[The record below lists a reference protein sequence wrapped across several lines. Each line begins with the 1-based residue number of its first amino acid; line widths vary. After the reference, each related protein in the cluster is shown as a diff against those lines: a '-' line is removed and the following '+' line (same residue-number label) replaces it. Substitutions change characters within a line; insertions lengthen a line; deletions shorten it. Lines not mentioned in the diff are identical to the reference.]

1 MAFQIK
7 KDLHLNT
14 GIYLKLL
21 DDPTNAKTEED
32 NFGNTKYT
40 LPIEMAGHDI
50 TDGSGVKW
58 FKNAEGNW
66 IELKLGKQ
74 TDFEFSGA
82 LYKKLVGNPSGS
94 TVQVMLKEMEGKQG
108 KYAGWTVMP
117 MSSGSTESSNK
128 PQKAVS
134 NGSLGITW
142 GMCINNA
149 TKIVINENN
158 DYETWDF
165 MMEDIEDVAFHLME
179 LATNG
184 LVRWEQEQR
193 EREQNRNAMEIEENS
208 IEVEE
213 KPKDDLPF

>member
-32 NFGNTKYT
+32 NFGNTKYI

-74 TDFEFSGA
+74 TDFEFSDA
-82 LYKKLVGNPSGS
+82 LYKKLAGNPSGS

-134 NGSLGITW
+134 NASLGITW
-142 GMCINNA
+142 GMSINNA
-149 TKIVINENN
+149 TQLMIAKGLDEKADIIDELEYIAGKI
-158 DYETWDF
+158 
-165 MMEDIEDVAFHLME
+165 MDVAV
-179 LATNG
+179 NG
-184 LVRWEQEQR
+184 LVRWEEVQHKKD
-193 EREQNRNAMEIEENS
+193 QNSAPND
-208 IEVEE
+208 
-213 KPKDDLPF
+213 DDLPF

>member
-32 NFGNTKYT
+32 NFGNTKYI

-58 FKNAEGNW
+58 FQNAEGNW

-134 NGSLGITW
+134 NASLGITW

-149 TKIVINENN
+149 TQIAINQGIKDNLGEQ
-158 DYETWDF
+158 
-165 MMEDIEDVAFHLME
+165 IEQIARELME
-179 LATNG
+179 VAVNG
-184 LVRWEQEQR
+184 LVRWEQGEHQKD
-193 EREQNRNAMEIEENS
+193 QNSSPN
-208 IEVEE
+208 EVEE

>member
-1 MAFQIK
+1 
-7 KDLHLNT
+7 
-14 GIYLKLL
+14 LL

-32 NFGNTKYT
+32 KFGNTKYT

-58 FKNAEGNW
+58 FQNAEGNW

-128 PQKAVS
+128 PQKVVS
-134 NGSLGITW
+134 NASLGITW

-149 TKIVINENN
+149 TQIAINQGIKDNLGEQ
-158 DYETWDF
+158 
-165 MMEDIEDVAFHLME
+165 IEQIARELME
-179 LATNG
+179 VAVNG
-184 LVRWEQEQR
+184 LVRWEQGEH
-193 EREQNRNAMEIEENS
+193 EKDQNSSPN
-208 IEVEE
+208 EVEE

>member
-7 KDLHLNT
+7 KELHLNT

-21 DDPTNAKTEED
+21 DDPTNAKMEND
-32 NFGNTKYT
+32 RFGNTKYT

-58 FKNAEGNW
+58 FKNAEGQW
-66 IELKLGKQ
+66 IELRLGKQ
-74 TDFEFSGA
+74 TDFEFSDA
-82 LYKKLVGNPSGS
+82 LYKKLAGNPSGS

-117 MSSGSTESSNK
+117 MSSGMTESSNK

-134 NGSLGITW
+134 NASLGITW

-149 TKIVINENN
+149 TQIAIKQGIDGMNLG
-158 DYETWDF
+158 DQ
-165 MMEDIEDVAFHLME
+165 IEQIAKQLMDVAV
-179 LATNG
+179 NG
-184 LVRWEQEQR
+184 LVRWEQEQH
-193 EREQNRNAMEIEENS
+193 EKDQNSSPN
-208 IEVEE
+208 EVEE
-213 KPKDDLPF
+213 KPKDELPF

>member
-32 NFGNTKYT
+32 NFGNTKYI

-58 FKNAEGNW
+58 FKNAEGKW

-74 TDFEFSGA
+74 TDFEFSDA
-82 LYKKLVGNPSGS
+82 LYKKLAGNPSGS

-134 NGSLGITW
+134 NASLGITW

-149 TKIVINENN
+149 TQIAINQGIKDNLGEQ
-158 DYETWDF
+158 
-165 MMEDIEDVAFHLME
+165 IEQIARELME
-179 LATNG
+179 VAVNG
-184 LVRWEQEQR
+184 LVRWEQGEH
-193 EREQNRNAMEIEENS
+193 EKDQND
-208 IEVEE
+208 
-213 KPKDDLPF
+213 KPNDDLPF

>member
-32 NFGNTKYT
+32 KFGNTKYI

-58 FKNAEGNW
+58 FQNAEGNW

-128 PQKAVS
+128 PQKVVS
-134 NGSLGITW
+134 NASLGITW

-149 TKIVINENN
+149 TQIAINQGIKDNLGEQ
-158 DYETWDF
+158 
-165 MMEDIEDVAFHLME
+165 IEQIARELME
-179 LATNG
+179 VAVNG
-184 LVRWEQEQR
+184 LVRWEQGEH
-193 EREQNRNAMEIEENS
+193 EKDQNNS
-208 IEVEE
+208 PNEVEE
-213 KPKDDLPF
+213 KPEDELPF

>member
-58 FKNAEGNW
+58 FQNAEGNW

-117 MSSGSTESSNK
+117 MSSGSTELSNK

-134 NGSLGITW
+134 NASLGITW

-149 TKIVINENN
+149 TQIAINQGIKDNLGEQ
-158 DYETWDF
+158 
-165 MMEDIEDVAFHLME
+165 IEQIARELME
-179 LATNG
+179 VAVNG
-184 LVRWEQEQR
+184 LVRWEQGEH
-193 EREQNRNAMEIEENS
+193 EKDQNSSPN
-208 IEVEE
+208 EVEE

>member
-7 KDLHLNT
+7 KELHLNT

-21 DDPTNAKTEED
+21 DDPTNAKMEND
-32 NFGNTKYT
+32 RFGNTKYT

-58 FKNAEGNW
+58 FKNAEGQW
-66 IELKLGKQ
+66 IELRLGKQ
-74 TDFEFSGA
+74 TDFEFSDA
-82 LYKKLVGNPSGS
+82 LYKKLAGNPSGS

-134 NGSLGITW
+134 NASLGITW

-149 TKIVINENN
+149 TQIAINQGIKDNLG
-158 DYETWDF
+158 DQ
-165 MMEDIEDVAFHLME
+165 IEQIARELMDVAV
-179 LATNG
+179 NG
-184 LVRWEQEQR
+184 LVRWEQGEH
-193 EREQNRNAMEIEENS
+193 EKDQND
-208 IEVEE
+208 
-213 KPKDDLPF
+213 KPNDDLPF

>member
-58 FKNAEGNW
+58 FQNAEGNW

-117 MSSGSTESSNK
+117 MSSGSTELSNK

-134 NGSLGITW
+134 NASLGITW

-149 TKIVINENN
+149 TQIAINQGIKDNLGEQ
-158 DYETWDF
+158 
-165 MMEDIEDVAFHLME
+165 IEQIARELME
-179 LATNG
+179 VAVNG
-184 LVRWEQEQR
+184 LIRWEQGEH
-193 EREQNRNAMEIEENS
+193 EKDQNSSPN
-208 IEVEE
+208 EVEE

>member
-7 KDLHLNT
+7 KELHLNT

-21 DDPTNAKTEED
+21 DDPTNAKMEND
-32 NFGNTKYT
+32 RFGNTKYT

-58 FKNAEGNW
+58 FKNSEGKW

-74 TDFEFSGA
+74 TDFEFSDA
-82 LYKKLVGNPSGS
+82 LYKKLAGNSSGS

-149 TKIVINENN
+149 TQIAIKQGIKDNLG
-158 DYETWDF
+158 DQ
-165 MMEDIEDVAFHLME
+165 IEQIAKQLME
-179 LATNG
+179 VAVNG
-184 LVRWEQEQR
+184 LVRWEQEQH
-193 EREQNRNAMEIEENS
+193 EKDQND
-208 IEVEE
+208 
-213 KPKDDLPF
+213 KPNDDLPF

>member
-58 FKNAEGNW
+58 FKNAEGQW
-66 IELKLGKQ
+66 IELRLGKQ
-74 TDFEFSGA
+74 TDFEFSDA
-82 LYKKLVGNPSGS
+82 LYKKLAGNPSGS

-117 MSSGSTESSNK
+117 MSSGMAESSNK

-134 NGSLGITW
+134 NASLGITW

-149 TKIVINENN
+149 TQIAINQGIKDNLGEQ
-158 DYETWDF
+158 
-165 MMEDIEDVAFHLME
+165 IEQIASELME
-179 LATNG
+179 VAVNG
-184 LVRWEQEQR
+184 LVRWEQGEH
-193 EREQNRNAMEIEENS
+193 EKDQND
-208 IEVEE
+208 
-213 KPKDDLPF
+213 KPNDDLPF

>member
-58 FKNAEGNW
+58 FQNAEGNW
-66 IELKLGKQ
+66 IELRLGKQ

-128 PQKAVS
+128 PQKAFS
-134 NGSLGITW
+134 NASLGITW

-149 TKIVINENN
+149 TQIAINQGIKDNLGEQ
-158 DYETWDF
+158 
-165 MMEDIEDVAFHLME
+165 IEQIARELME
-179 LATNG
+179 VAVNG
-184 LVRWEQEQR
+184 LVRWEQGEH
-193 EREQNRNAMEIEENS
+193 EKDQNNS
-208 IEVEE
+208 PNEVEE
-213 KPKDDLPF
+213 KPKDDMPF

>member
-32 NFGNTKYT
+32 NFGNTKYI

-58 FKNAEGNW
+58 FQNAEGNW
-66 IELKLGKQ
+66 IELRLGKQ

-82 LYKKLVGNPSGS
+82 LYKKLVGNSSGS
-94 TVQVMLKEMEGKQG
+94 TVQIMLKEMEGKNG
-108 KYAGWTVMP
+108 KYAGWSVIP
-117 MSSGSTESSNK
+117 MSGGNHDLEVLNK
-128 PQKAVS
+128 PQKPIS

-149 TKIVINENN
+149 TQIAIRQGIDESNLGEQIEQIARELMEVAVNGLIRWQEQGEKNQNEKLN
-158 DYETWDF
+158 D
-165 MMEDIEDVAFHLME
+165 EDV
-179 LATNG
+179 
-184 LVRWEQEQR
+184 
-193 EREQNRNAMEIEENS
+193 
-208 IEVEE
+208 
-213 KPKDDLPF
+213 PF

>member
-1 MAFQIK
+1 M
-7 KDLHLNT
+7 
-14 GIYLKLL
+14 L

-58 FKNAEGNW
+58 FQNAEGNW
-66 IELKLGKQ
+66 IELRLGKQ

-134 NGSLGITW
+134 NASLGITW

-149 TKIVINENN
+149 TQIAINQGIKDNLG
-158 DYETWDF
+158 DQ
-165 MMEDIEDVAFHLME
+165 IEQIASELME
-179 LATNG
+179 VAVNG
-184 LVRWEQEQR
+184 LVRWEQGEH
-193 EREQNRNAMEIEENS
+193 EKDQND
-208 IEVEE
+208 
-213 KPKDDLPF
+213 KPNDDLPF

>member
-32 NFGNTKYT
+32 NFGNTKYI

-58 FKNAEGNW
+58 FKNAEGQW
-66 IELKLGKQ
+66 VELKLGKQ
-74 TDFEFSGA
+74 TDFEFSDA
-82 LYKKLVGNPSGS
+82 LYKKLAGNPSGS

-134 NGSLGITW
+134 NASLGITW

-149 TKIVINENN
+149 TQIAIKQGIDGMNLG
-158 DYETWDF
+158 DQ
-165 MMEDIEDVAFHLME
+165 IEQIAKQLMDVAV
-179 LATNG
+179 NG
-184 LVRWEQEQR
+184 LVRWEQGEH
-193 EREQNRNAMEIEENS
+193 EKDQND
-208 IEVEE
+208 
-213 KPKDDLPF
+213 KPNDDLPF

>member
-58 FKNAEGNW
+58 FKNAEGKW

-134 NGSLGITW
+134 NASLGITW

-149 TKIVINENN
+149 TQIAINQGIKDNLGEQ
-158 DYETWDF
+158 
-165 MMEDIEDVAFHLME
+165 IEQIARELME
-179 LATNG
+179 VAVNG
-184 LVRWEQEQR
+184 LVRWEQGEH
-193 EREQNRNAMEIEENS
+193 EKDQNSSPN
-208 IEVEE
+208 EVED

>member
-7 KDLHLNT
+7 KELHLNT

-117 MSSGSTESSNK
+117 MSSGITESSNK

-134 NGSLGITW
+134 NASLGITW

-149 TKIVINENN
+149 TQIAINQGIKDNLGEQ
-158 DYETWDF
+158 
-165 MMEDIEDVAFHLME
+165 IEQIARELME
-179 LATNG
+179 VAVNG
-184 LVRWEQEQR
+184 LIRWEQGEH
-193 EREQNRNAMEIEENS
+193 EKDQNSSPN
-208 IEVEE
+208 EVEE

>member
-21 DDPTNAKTEED
+21 DDPTNARTEED
-32 NFGNTKYT
+32 NFGNTKYI

-58 FKNAEGNW
+58 FKNSEGKW

-74 TDFEFSGA
+74 TDFEFSDV
-82 LYKKLVGNPSGS
+82 LYKKLAGNSSGS

-108 KYAGWTVMP
+108 KYAGWSVIP
-117 MSSGSTESSNK
+117 MSGGSTKSSNK

-134 NGSLGITW
+134 NASLGITW

-149 TKIVINENN
+149 THIAINQGIKNN
-158 DYETWDF
+158 LGEQ
-165 MMEDIEDVAFHLME
+165 IEHIASELME
-179 LATNG
+179 VAVNG
-184 LVRWEQEQR
+184 LVRWEQGEH
-193 EREQNRNAMEIEENS
+193 EKDQNN
-208 IEVEE
+208 
-213 KPKDDLPF
+213 KPNDDLPF

>member
-21 DDPTNAKTEED
+21 DDPINAKTEED
-32 NFGNTKYT
+32 IFGNTKYT
-40 LPIEMAGHDI
+40 IPIEMAGHDI
-50 TDGSGVKW
+50 QDGSGVKW
-58 FKNAEGNW
+58 FKNALGQW

-82 LYKKLVGNPSGS
+82 LYKKLVGNSSGS
-94 TVQVMLKEMEGKQG
+94 TVQIMLKEMEGKNG

-134 NGSLGITW
+134 NASLGITW
-142 GMCINNA
+142 GMSINNA
-149 TKIVINENN
+149 TQLMIAKGLDEKTDIIDELEYTASKI
-158 DYETWDF
+158 
-165 MMEDIEDVAFHLME
+165 MDVAV
-179 LATNG
+179 NG
-184 LVRWEQEQR
+184 LARWEEVQHKKD
-193 EREQNRNAMEIEENS
+193 QNSAPN
-208 IEVEE
+208 
-213 KPKDDLPF
+213 DDLPF

>member
-32 NFGNTKYT
+32 KFGNTKYT

-58 FKNAEGNW
+58 FQNAEGNW
-66 IELKLGKQ
+66 IELRLGKQ

-128 PQKAVS
+128 PQKVVS
-134 NGSLGITW
+134 NASLGITW

-149 TKIVINENN
+149 TQIAINQGIKDNLGEQ
-158 DYETWDF
+158 
-165 MMEDIEDVAFHLME
+165 IEQIARELME
-179 LATNG
+179 VAVNG
-184 LVRWEQEQR
+184 LVRWEQGEHQKD
-193 EREQNRNAMEIEENS
+193 QNSSPN
-208 IEVEE
+208 EVEE

>member
-32 NFGNTKYT
+32 NFGNTKYI

-50 TDGSGVKW
+50 QDGSGVKW
-58 FKNAEGNW
+58 FKNALGQW

-82 LYKKLVGNPSGS
+82 LYKKLVGNSSGS
-94 TVQVMLKEMEGKQG
+94 TVQIMLKEMEGKNG

-117 MSSGSTESSNK
+117 MSSGSTESLNK

-134 NGSLGITW
+134 NASLGITW
-142 GMCINNA
+142 GMSINNA
-149 TKIVINENN
+149 TQLMIAKGLDEKTDIIDELEYTASKI
-158 DYETWDF
+158 
-165 MMEDIEDVAFHLME
+165 MDVAV
-179 LATNG
+179 NG
-184 LVRWEQEQR
+184 LVRWEEVQHKKD
-193 EREQNRNAMEIEENS
+193 QNYAPN
-208 IEVEE
+208 
-213 KPKDDLPF
+213 DDLPF

>member
-21 DDPTNAKTEED
+21 DDPTNAKVEKD
-32 NFGNTKYT
+32 NFDNDKYT

-58 FKNAEGNW
+58 FQNAEGNW
-66 IELKLGKQ
+66 IELRLGKQ

-82 LYKKLVGNPSGS
+82 LYKKLVGNSSGS
-94 TVQVMLKEMEGKQG
+94 TVQIMLKEMEGKNG
-108 KYAGWTVMP
+108 KYAGWSVIP
-117 MSSGSTESSNK
+117 MSGGNHDLEVLNK
-128 PQKAVS
+128 PQKPIS

-149 TKIVINENN
+149 TQIAIRQGIDESNLGEQIEQIARELMEVAVNGLIRWQEQGEKNQNEKLN
-158 DYETWDF
+158 D
-165 MMEDIEDVAFHLME
+165 EDV
-179 LATNG
+179 
-184 LVRWEQEQR
+184 
-193 EREQNRNAMEIEENS
+193 
-208 IEVEE
+208 
-213 KPKDDLPF
+213 PF

>member
-32 NFGNTKYT
+32 KFGNTKYT

-58 FKNAEGNW
+58 FQNAEGNW
-66 IELKLGKQ
+66 IELRLGKQ

-134 NGSLGITW
+134 NASLGITW

-149 TKIVINENN
+149 TQIAINQGIKDNLGEQ
-158 DYETWDF
+158 
-165 MMEDIEDVAFHLME
+165 IEQIARELME
-179 LATNG
+179 VAVNG
-184 LVRWEQEQR
+184 LVRWEQGEHQKD
-193 EREQNRNAMEIEENS
+193 QNSSPN
-208 IEVEE
+208 EVEE

>member
-21 DDPTNAKTEED
+21 DDPTNAKTEDD
-32 NFGNTKYT
+32 NFGNTKYI

-58 FKNAEGNW
+58 FKNSEGKW

-74 TDFEFSGA
+74 TDFEFSDA
-82 LYKKLVGNPSGS
+82 LYKKLAGNSSGS

-108 KYAGWTVMP
+108 KYAGWSVIP
-117 MSSGSTESSNK
+117 MSGGSTKSSNK

-134 NGSLGITW
+134 NASLGITW

-149 TKIVINENN
+149 THIAINQGIKNN
-158 DYETWDF
+158 LGEQ
-165 MMEDIEDVAFHLME
+165 IEHIASELME
-179 LATNG
+179 VAVNG
-184 LVRWEQEQR
+184 LVRWEQGEH
-193 EREQNRNAMEIEENS
+193 EKDQNN
-208 IEVEE
+208 
-213 KPKDDLPF
+213 KPNDDLPF

>member
-21 DDPTNAKTEED
+21 DDPMNAKTEED

-50 TDGSGVKW
+50 QDGSGVKW
-58 FKNAEGNW
+58 FKNALGQW

-82 LYKKLVGNPSGS
+82 LYKKLVGNSSGS
-94 TVQVMLKEMEGKQG
+94 TVQIMLKEMEGKNG
-108 KYAGWTVMP
+108 KYAGWNVMP

-142 GMCINNA
+142 GMCVKEA
-149 TKIVINENN
+149 TSIVIAKGTPNENIFEHIE
-158 DYETWDF
+158 YFTKGL
-165 MMEDIEDVAFHLME
+165 MDIAV
-179 LATNG
+179 NG
-184 LVRWEQEQR
+184 LVRWEQEQH
-193 EREQNRNAMEIEENS
+193 EKDQNSSPN
-208 IEVEE
+208 EVEE
-213 KPKDDLPF
+213 KPEDELPF

>member
-32 NFGNTKYT
+32 NFGNTKYI

-58 FKNAEGNW
+58 FKNSEGKW

-74 TDFEFSGA
+74 TDFEFSDA
-82 LYKKLVGNPSGS
+82 LYKKLAGNSSGS

-108 KYAGWTVMP
+108 KYAGWSVIP
-117 MSSGSTESSNK
+117 MSGGSTKSSNK

-134 NGSLGITW
+134 NASLGITW

-149 TKIVINENN
+149 THIAINQGIKNN
-158 DYETWDF
+158 LGEQ
-165 MMEDIEDVAFHLME
+165 IEHIASELME
-179 LATNG
+179 VAVNG
-184 LVRWEQEQR
+184 LVRWEQGEH
-193 EREQNRNAMEIEENS
+193 EKDQNN
-208 IEVEE
+208 
-213 KPKDDLPF
+213 KPNDDLPF

>member
-7 KDLHLNT
+7 KELHLNT

-21 DDPTNAKTEED
+21 DDPTNAKMEND
-32 NFGNTKYT
+32 RFGNTKYT

-58 FKNAEGNW
+58 FKNAEGKW

-74 TDFEFSGA
+74 TDFEFSDA

-117 MSSGSTESSNK
+117 MSSGMAESSNK

-149 TKIVINENN
+149 KQIAINQGIKDNLGEQ
-158 DYETWDF
+158 
-165 MMEDIEDVAFHLME
+165 IEQIARELME
-179 LATNG
+179 VAVNG
-184 LVRWEQEQR
+184 LVRWEEN
-193 EREQNRNAMEIEENS
+193 QNKKEEPNN
-208 IEVEE
+208 EDV
-213 KPKDDLPF
+213 PF

>member
-32 NFGNTKYT
+32 KFGNTKYT

-58 FKNAEGNW
+58 FQNAEGNW

-134 NGSLGITW
+134 NASLGITW

-149 TKIVINENN
+149 TQIAINQGIKDNLGEQ
-158 DYETWDF
+158 
-165 MMEDIEDVAFHLME
+165 IEQIARELME
-179 LATNG
+179 VAVNG
-184 LVRWEQEQR
+184 LVRWEQGEH
-193 EREQNRNAMEIEENS
+193 EKDQNSSPN
-208 IEVEE
+208 EVEE